1 MSTRVLLV
9 EEGWHATLA
18 LARALEDARYDVTVL
33 TANGSAARARRR
45 SVRWISGPTIA
56 SDGFAPH
63 LARLVERERVDHVL
77 PLTEAAMWRLWAER
91 GPWSDRLHPRAEPWQ
106 ARLLGDKHALVEH
119 MAARGIGV
127 PAQRRLRLDDDADV
141 DADVRALGYP
151 LVVKGDVGS
160 GGRRV
165 RIVEDRAAL
174 DDAVHRARALGGA
187 WALQAYVPGPTYL
200 FGGLFRGGAPV
211 RIYAAEKLEQHPPR
225 TGGAIHLRSTADA
238 ALVDAGLRTMRELA
252 WTGFASA
259 DLMRRADGRYVLLEV
274 NPRLWGSLAGAASA
288 GVDLFTPFAAL
299 LAGEAPP
306 ADLAYAADR
315 DCLIFPRYLNSAAH
329 RTLAGVR
336 QALRDLRGAQ
346 GRDWLDPIFVVH
358 ILRRLYHMKRQ
369 AQRL

>member
-1 MSTRVLLV
+1 MAARVLLV

-33 TANGSAARARRR
+33 TANGTAARARRR
-45 SVRWISGPTIA
+45 TVQWISGPTIDSA
-56 SDGFAPH
+56 AFAPH
-63 LARLVERERVDHVL
+63 LARLVERARVDHVL

-91 GPWSDRLHPRAEPWQ
+91 GPWSDRLHPRALPWQ
-106 ARLLGDKHALVEH
+106 ARLLRDKHALVAH
-119 MAARGIGV
+119 LAARGLDV
-127 PAQRRLRLDDDADV
+127 PAQARLDDATDLDA
-141 DADVRALGYP
+141 AVRALGLP

-165 RIVEDRAAL
+165 RIVETRAAL
-174 DDAVHRARALGGA
+174 DVAVRRARALGGA

-200 FGGLFRGGAPV
+200 VGGLFRDGAPLRV
-211 RIYAAEKLEQHPPR
+211 YAAEKLEQHPPR
-225 TGGAIHLRSTADA
+225 TGGAIHLRSTAEPALVEA
-238 ALVDAGLRTMRELA
+238 ALRAIRELA

-259 DLMRRADGRYVLLEV
+259 DLMRRADGRFVLLEI

-299 LAGEAPP
+299 LAGETPP
-306 ADLAYAADR
+306 ADLAFAPGA
-315 DCLIFPRYLNSAAH
+315 DCLIFPRYLNSSAH
-329 RTLAGVR
+329 RTLAGAR

-346 GRDWLDPIFVVH
+346 GRDWLDPVFAVH
-358 ILRRLYHMKRQ
+358 ILRRLYHMRRQ